1 LTYTDFKEIILQR
14 HKELLH
20 PGIEKTT
27 KWFREKYYF
36 PDYQK
41 LIQNIINNCEI
52 CSIAKTEHKNT
63 KLTFELTPEIQNI
76 TCYGFLYG
84 R

>member
-1 LTYTDFKEIILQR
+1 MYDQTWRHIDINNFKETILKR

-41 LIQNIINNCEI
+41 
-52 CSIAKTEHKNT
+52 
-63 KLTFELTPEIQNI
+63 
-76 TCYGFLYG
+76 
-84 R
+84 